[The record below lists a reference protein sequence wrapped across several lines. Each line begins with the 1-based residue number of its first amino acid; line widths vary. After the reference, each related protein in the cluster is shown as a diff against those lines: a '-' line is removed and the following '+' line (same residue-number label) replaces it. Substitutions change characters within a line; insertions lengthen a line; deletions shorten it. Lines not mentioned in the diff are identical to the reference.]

1 MQANK
6 PLIIVHEADTTKGGG
21 PLAEL
26 IAECPADLVRLIFR
40 PRGEPLLEEKEM
52 EGGSDAHG
60 DQADGIGAGDGGD
73 GGDGGGGGG
82 GCDSALDGGTE
93 AGTSTSTSTSTLP
106 LSEGGGAIIVP
117 WPRVEA
123 LQVESLRMIL
133 EEMLVASPRYGAYVE
148 ALEHGLGRGS
158 LAAPDPRPDPA
169 TSDVRASRRLQE
181 PVRSLDSE
189 GQQGSPLA
197 PRERQTASEGLE
209 DRRSVAGVQGW
220 GARGAR
226 RRRFAITHTGLE
238 LSMPGHVPSQLEWG
252 FSQREVLFVSPSNPG
267 ALEVALQLQRSGL
280 LAAECRVG
288 GRRGLEITSRWR
300 ESRRVSQRQLLAR
313 HRSSAKNS
321 EATRQWSLITR
332 NVSTRN
338 VSVGPEHSA
347 EVPPPPPSHFR
358 GAGRPPA
365 EPPYRE
371 HPDALT
377 SLNNLGAGEA
387 GGEDGGGEAEAST
400 SVSSVG
406 AVPVDTDGDGI
417 ADTLLTEQSQA
428 AEAAPTRMLLVLN
441 VHSFVGPCGEQLA
454 REVRPRSTEI
464 DRDRREADRA

>member
-1 MQANK
+1 
-6 PLIIVHEADTTKGGG
+6 
-21 PLAEL
+21 
-26 IAECPADLVRLIFR
+26 
-40 PRGEPLLEEKEM
+40 
-52 EGGSDAHG
+52 
-60 DQADGIGAGDGGD
+60 
-73 GGDGGGGGG
+73 
-82 GCDSALDGGTE
+82 
-93 AGTSTSTSTSTLP
+93 
-106 LSEGGGAIIVP
+106 
-117 WPRVEA
+117 
-123 LQVESLRMIL
+123 MIL

-158 LAAPDPRPDPA
+158 LAAPDPA
-169 TSDVRASRRLQE
+169 ISDVRASRRHQE

-189 GQQGSPLA
+189 DQPGSPHA

-332 NVSTRN
+332 NASTRN

-365 EPPYRE
+365 EAPYRE

-454 REVRPRSTEI
+454 REVRAAFHLGLPIVSVHVPDLPGSTHGCRFERFFVVTPRDLVNAGLYKPVAVAWYPSAPHVHASCAMLYQAMHASSSEA
-464 DRDRREADRA
+464 RPSRRRAARPSSVHPESRRSRPSFKLPSMSSMRLSLPSHRASSAPPASRV